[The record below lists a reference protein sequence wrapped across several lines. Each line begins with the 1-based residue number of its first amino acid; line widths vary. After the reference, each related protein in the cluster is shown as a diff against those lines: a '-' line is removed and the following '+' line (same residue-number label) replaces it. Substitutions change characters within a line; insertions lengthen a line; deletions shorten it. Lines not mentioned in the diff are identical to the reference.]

1 MPSKS
6 PEQSA
11 AAFRTEPGEEP
22 LGRRVHT
29 PGEEVPRVA
38 AIVPVQ
44 LSAPPFVECE
54 SRLSQRHSVVPGTDD
69 EATLRWRR
77 RFDSQQ
83 IDW

>member
-1 MPSKS
+1 
-6 PEQSA
+6 
-11 AAFRTEPGEEP
+11 
-22 LGRRVHT
+22 
-29 PGEEVPRVA
+29 VA

-54 SRLSQRHSVVPGTDD
+54 RRLSQRHSVVPGTDD

>member
-11 AAFRTEPGEEP
+11 AAFRAEPGEEP
-22 LGRRVHT
+22 LRHRLHT

-38 AIVPVQ
+38 AMVPVQ
-44 LSAPPFVECE
+44 FSAPPFVERK
-54 SRLSQRHSVVPGTDD
+54 SRLPQRHSVVPGTDD
-69 EATLRWRR
+69 EATRRWRR

-83 IDW
+83 IDG